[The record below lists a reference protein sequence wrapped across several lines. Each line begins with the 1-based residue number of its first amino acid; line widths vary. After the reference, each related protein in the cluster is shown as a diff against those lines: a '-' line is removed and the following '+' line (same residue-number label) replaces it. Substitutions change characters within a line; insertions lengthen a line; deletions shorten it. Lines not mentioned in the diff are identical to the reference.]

1 MNNAAKFFA
10 TAAAALVFTA
20 GTASAEAPAHPQ
32 EWAVELHSS
41 IPAQG
46 NAALHEM
53 QNEIRQRAGHIPAD
67 FLPPQIWSLNT
78 PKRDDSS
85 RS

>member
-10 TAAAALVFTA
+10 IAATALTTGAAF
-20 GTASAEAPAHPQ
+20 AEPPAQPYD
-32 EWAVELHSS
+32 WAVEMHSS

-46 NAALHEM
+46 NAALQKI
-53 QNEIRQRAGHIPAD
+53 QNDIRQRAGNIEAD

-78 PKRDDSS
+78 PKRDD
-85 RS
+85 RSES

>member
-10 TAAAALVFTA
+10 IAAAALTTGAAF
-20 GTASAEAPAHPQ
+20 AEPAAQPH

-46 NAALHEM
+46 NAALHEI
-53 QNEIRQRAGHIPAD
+53 QNDIRQRAGNIEAD
-67 FLPPQIWSLNT
+67 FLPPQIWSLNA
-78 PKRDDSS
+78 PKRDDRTES
-85 RS
+85 